1 MADTVVEAVRKR
13 LLVGQNLNW
22 WKGDKVRLS
31 KENIKELD
39 EDFDIEYRPRHK
51 RFYNLRPQTQKSISK
66 VGEMPKCTNCID
78 KGVVC
83 SGPTNPSMRMCA
95 QCAVDG
101 LTPDKCVYLDDSL
114 KLSLP
119 AWYGRGQVAAGGGAG
134 GAAGGAANVPIQP
147 AVPNRAGAGLAAI
160 RRPLGRGSPT
170 GIMENEN
177 VNEENVNEENEN
189 EVNSNASRDPYAT
202 AEQIAA
208 GRAKKQKR
216 RNNVARKVAES
227 ALDNMAAGNESAKAV
242 QAMAKAAG
250 AGGKRSRKQKQKN
263 LKRKQKFT
271 RKQK

>member
-1 MADTVVEAVRKR
+1 MSDVALEAARQR

-22 WKGDKVRLS
+22 WKGDKARLS
-31 KENIKELD
+31 RENIKELK
-39 EDFDIEYRPRHK
+39 EDFDIEYRHR

-101 LTPDKCVYLDDSL
+101 LTPEKCVYLDDSL

-134 GAAGGAANVPIQP
+134 GAAGGAGGAAGGAANVPIQP
-147 AVPNRAGAGLAAI
+147 AVPNIAGAGLAAI

-170 GIMENEN
+170 GIMEN
-177 VNEENVNEENEN
+177 ENVNEENEN

-242 QAMAKAAG
+242 KAMAAAAG
-250 AGGKRSRKQKQKN
+250 AGGKRKRKSRKQT